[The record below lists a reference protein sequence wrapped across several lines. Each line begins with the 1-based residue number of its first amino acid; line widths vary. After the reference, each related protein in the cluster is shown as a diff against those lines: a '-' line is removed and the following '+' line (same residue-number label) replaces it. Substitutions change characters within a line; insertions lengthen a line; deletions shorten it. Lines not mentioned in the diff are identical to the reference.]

1 MANFSLKRI
10 AGLIKVNRFNK
21 LERYKMNSSID
32 QDPNRTLTLILYVLY
47 IVAILQAAY
56 LRLLL

>member
-1 MANFSLKRI
+1 
-10 AGLIKVNRFNK
+10 
-21 LERYKMNSSID
+21 MNSSID

-47 IVAILQAAY
+47 IVAILRAAY

>member
-1 MANFSLKRI
+1 
-10 AGLIKVNRFNK
+10 
-21 LERYKMNSSID
+21 MNSSID

-47 IVAILQAAY
+47 MLPFLQAAY

>member
-1 MANFSLKRI
+1 
-10 AGLIKVNRFNK
+10 
-21 LERYKMNSSID
+21 MNSSID